1 MNFCVY
7 CGAALI
13 DPAHCGACG
22 AYKVGAE
29 WQPATAM
36 AATIDAGWRP
46 DPTGRHEGRYFAA
59 GQPTDLI
66 RDGGIEGLD
75 VAGKEQLDSTGGM
88 GLSPSASASRRWWW
102 VAAAVIAV
110 LALIGGGVGLALYL
124 NRDKQT
130 VDDKYLADLEKSGM
144 SSEFNSHAN
153 AVAHGKQVCR
163 QLEDGG
169 AQQGMPVDQ
178 VAVGYYCPQFAQGF
192 HVLESITVKGTI
204 TINDKAPGYLPL
216 IEVSDSSCSG
226 KGGYSDITP
235 GMQVTV
241 KNGKG
246 EILATT
252 TLGAGQGGRYMCSFP
267 FSFRITEGQ
276 DRYVVTASHRGDMS
290 YSFADLKA
298 RGVELTLG

>member
-1 MNFCVY
+1 MSFCVY

-13 DPAHCGACG
+13 DPSHCGACG
-22 AYKVGAE
+22 AYKVGAD

-36 AATIDAGWRP
+36 APTLDAGWRP

-59 GQPTDLI
+59 GQPTDLV

-75 VAGKEQLDSTGGM
+75 ALGQQQLDSAGGVT
-88 GLSPSASASRRWWW
+88 LSPPVRASRRWLW
-102 VAAAVIAV
+102 VAAAVVGV
-110 LALIGGGVGLALYL
+110 LVLIGGGVGLALYL

-130 VDDKYLADLEKSGM
+130 VDDKYLAGLRTSGL
-144 SSEFNSHAN
+144 SSEFNSDAN

-169 AQQGMPVDQ
+169 AQQGLPVDQ
-178 VAVGYYCPQFAQGF
+178 VAVGYFCPKFAEGF
-192 HVLESITVKGTI
+192 HVLESITVKGTF
-204 TINDKAPGYLPL
+204 TLNDSPSGYSTG
-216 IEVSDSSCSG
+216 IAVSDTSCSG
-226 KGGYSDITP
+226 HGGYSDIDQGT
-235 GMQVTV
+235 QVIV

-246 EILATT
+246 EILTT
-252 TLGAGQGGRYMCSFP
+252 TMLGAGQGGRYMCSFP
-267 FSFRITEGQ
+267 FTFRITEGQ
-276 DRYVVTASHRGDMS
+276 DRYVVTVSHRGDMS